1 MEIRDGFIVGI
12 YNYCDAWCD
21 RCRFT
26 SHCRAFADRC
36 RMDATL
42 DPNLEPIVTA
52 PEHPS
57 DVPPPAAPWLQ
68 ELLDE
73 MNETARTALRDD
85 ADVYRRRELPAVPER
100 EAIDRRAESYFRRTR
115 AWLMRQEFD
124 MSRDGHDPRAVIAWF
139 HMMIHVKSMRAL
151 HGLAEDDPSERD
163 WPPDHDGAAKV
174 ALIGIDRSE
183 TAWRDLV
190 EVASRPQPTSRRSLT
205 ISSGCAQRWNG
216 RFRKHA
222 RSYAPHSTSRTRSRG
237 SCGLD

>member
-36 RMDATL
+36 RMDATF
-42 DPNLEPIVTA
+42 DPNLEPVVTA

-57 DVPPPAAPWLQ
+57 EVPPPPAPWLQ

-85 ADVYRRRELPAVPER
+85 ADVYRRRELRAVPER
-100 EAIDRRAESYFRRTR
+100 DAIDRRAESYFRRTR

-190 EVASRPQPTSRRSLT
+190 EVGVASTADVTPFVDDLLWLRAALERTFP
-205 ISSGCAQRWNG
+205 
-216 RFRKHA
+216 KA
-222 RSYAPHSTSRTRSRG
+222 RSFVRTAFDEPDEVARLLG
-237 SCGLD
+237 T